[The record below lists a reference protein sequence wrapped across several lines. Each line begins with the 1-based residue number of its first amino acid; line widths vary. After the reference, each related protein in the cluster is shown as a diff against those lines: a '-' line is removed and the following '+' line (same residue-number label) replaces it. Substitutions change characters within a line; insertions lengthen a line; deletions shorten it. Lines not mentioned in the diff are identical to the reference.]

1 MLLESTTGHRPADRK
16 ESAAMF
22 HPDQHGPAAL
32 ESSAT
37 TVSTTT
43 TRGCLQAG
51 CPCRDARIVSHR
63 KAAFFAAI
71 ARAAGQ
77 TADRVI
83 APDPDPDWALPTGD
97 LA

>member
-1 MLLESTTGHRPADRK
+1 MYH
-16 ESAAMF
+16 
-22 HPDQHGPAAL
+22 HPDQLHPASQAPVEPATATGP
-32 ESSAT
+32 
-37 TVSTTT
+37 
-43 TRGCLQAG
+43 RGCLQEG

-71 ARAAGQ
+71 ARAAGE

-83 APDPDPDWALPTGD
+83 APDPAWTLPQGD

>member
-1 MLLESTTGHRPADRK
+1 MLRVSTTEPPFGVDSL
-16 ESAAMF
+16 ETAAMF
-22 HPDQHGPAAL
+22 HPDQLNPASLPVVAPPL
-32 ESSAT
+32 
-37 TVSTTT
+37 STTT

-63 KAAFFAAI
+63 KASFFAAI
-71 ARAAGQ
+71 ARRAGE

-83 APDPDPDWALPTGD
+83 APDPAWTLPQGD

>member
-1 MLLESTTGHRPADRK
+1 MLRW
-16 ESAAMF
+16 SATEPPSDVDSLRIDDMF
-22 HPDQHGPAAL
+22 HPDQLDPTAL
-32 ESSAT
+32 VAT
-37 TVSTTT
+37 TPEAATAS
-43 TRGCLQAG
+43 RGCLQAG

-71 ARAAGQ
+71 ARAAGE

-83 APDPDPDWALPTGD
+83 APDPAWTLPQGD

>member
-1 MLLESTTGHRPADRK
+1 MLRW
-16 ESAAMF
+16 SAADPPSDVDSLRIDDMS
-22 HPDQHGPAAL
+22 HPEPAAL
-32 ESSAT
+32 VT
-37 TVSTTT
+37 TTPEVSTAP
-43 TRGCLQAG
+43 RGCLQAG

-71 ARAAGQ
+71 ARAAGE

-83 APDPDPDWALPTGD
+83 APDPDWTLPQGD

>member
-1 MLLESTTGHRPADRK
+1 MLPV
-16 ESAAMF
+16 SAADPPSGVDSFEDRDMYQP
-22 HPDQHGPAAL
+22 HQLRSDLPRPTAPDA
-32 ESSAT
+32 
-37 TVSTTT
+37 STAP
-43 TRGCLQAG
+43 RGCLQAG

-71 ARAAGQ
+71 ARAAGE

-83 APDPDPDWALPTGD
+83 APDPHWTLPQGD

>member
-1 MLLESTTGHRPADRK
+1 MY
-16 ESAAMF
+16 
-22 HPDQHGPAAL
+22 HPDQLPSASLAPAVPEVHDGP
-32 ESSAT
+32 
-37 TVSTTT
+37 
-43 TRGCLQAG
+43 RGCLQAG

-71 ARAAGQ
+71 ARAAGE

-83 APDPDPDWALPTGD
+83 APDPAWTLPQGD

>member
-1 MLLESTTGHRPADRK
+1 
-16 ESAAMF
+16 MF
-22 HPDQHGPAAL
+22 HPDHLGPAAL
-32 ESSAT
+32 EASAPS
-37 TVSTTT
+37 VATTT

-71 ARAAGQ
+71 ARKAGQ

-83 APDPDPDWALPTGD
+83 APDPDWALPTGD
-97 LA
+97 FA

>member
-1 MLLESTTGHRPADRK
+1 MY
-16 ESAAMF
+16 
-22 HPDQHGPAAL
+22 HPDQLHPATLRPAPAQAQT
-32 ESSAT
+32 AT
-37 TVSTTT
+37 P
-43 TRGCLQAG
+43 GCLQVG

-71 ARAAGQ
+71 TRAAGE

-83 APDPDPDWALPTGD
+83 APDPDWTLPQGD

>member
-1 MLLESTTGHRPADRK
+1 MLRVLTPDPPSGVDSSEID
-16 ESAAMF
+16 AMF
-22 HPDQHGPAAL
+22 HPDQTNHPALPVAAPVV
-32 ESSAT
+32 SAPI
-37 TVSTTT
+37 
-43 TRGCLQAG
+43 TRGCLQEG

-71 ARAAGQ
+71 ARRAGQ

-83 APDPDPDWALPTGD
+83 APDPDWTLPQGD

>member
-1 MLLESTTGHRPADRK
+1 MY
-16 ESAAMF
+16 
-22 HPDQHGPAAL
+22 HPDQLHPATLRPVAP
-32 ESSAT
+32 EAPT
-37 TVSTTT
+37 AP
-43 TRGCLQAG
+43 RGCLQAG

-71 ARAAGQ
+71 ARAAGE

-83 APDPDPDWALPTGD
+83 APDPDWTLPQGD

>member
-1 MLLESTTGHRPADRK
+1 MLRVSTTDPPFGVDSLESAT
-16 ESAAMF
+16 MF
-22 HPDQHGPAAL
+22 HPDQLHPASLPVVAPV
-32 ESSAT
+32 
-37 TVSTTT
+37 VSTTT

-63 KAAFFAAI
+63 KAAFFAAV
-71 ARAAGQ
+71 ARRAGE

-83 APDPDPDWALPTGD
+83 APDPAWTLPQGD

>member
-1 MLLESTTGHRPADRK
+1 
-16 ESAAMF
+16 MF
-22 HPDQHGPAAL
+22 HPDQEPAAL
-32 ESSAT
+32 VSDAR
-37 TVSTTT
+37 VSTAP
-43 TRGCLQAG
+43 RGCLQAG

-71 ARAAGQ
+71 ARAAGE

-83 APDPDPDWALPTGD
+83 APDPDWTLPQGD

>member
-1 MLLESTTGHRPADRK
+1 
-16 ESAAMF
+16 MF
-22 HPDQHGPAAL
+22 HPDQLHHVSL
-32 ESSAT
+32 AT
-37 TVSTTT
+37 TTPEVSTAS
-43 TRGCLQAG
+43 RGCLQAG

-71 ARAAGQ
+71 ARAAGE

-83 APDPDPDWALPTGD
+83 APDPDWTLPQGD

>member
-1 MLLESTTGHRPADRK
+1 MY
-16 ESAAMF
+16 
-22 HPDQHGPAAL
+22 HPDQLHTATLGPT
-32 ESSAT
+32 EPVAT
-37 TVSTTT
+37 TAP
-43 TRGCLQAG
+43 RGCLQAG

-71 ARAAGQ
+71 ARAAGA

-83 APDPDPDWALPTGD
+83 APDPDWTLPQGD

>member
-1 MLLESTTGHRPADRK
+1 
-16 ESAAMF
+16 MF
-22 HPDQHGPAAL
+22 HPDQFQTASLPVVAPPVPAPTL
-32 ESSAT
+32 
-37 TVSTTT
+37 
-43 TRGCLQAG
+43 RGCLQEG

-71 ARAAGQ
+71 ARRAGQ

-83 APDPDPDWALPTGD
+83 APDPDWTLPQGD